1 MPGTIEVNKEIDTG
15 LSMYDINKN
24 LMAQEKPL
32 DPIATNRAVK
42 DAADGVLASFKRYWM
57 LLCRE
62 RNDYTVFIIN
72 SSKNLENELKETL
85 LNRGQLLD
93 ITQQEDGNFEIWI
106 RDPETKENFVYY
118 LFDYSFGIIE
128 V

>member
-15 LSMYDINKN
+15 LSIYEINKN
-24 LMAQEKPL
+24 LMAEEKPL

-72 SSKNLENELKETL
+72 NSKNLEQELKETL

-93 ITQQEDGNFEIWI
+93 ITKQDDGNFEIWI
-106 RDPETKENFVYY
+106 RDSETKENFVYY
-118 LFDYSFGIIE
+118 LFDYSFGIVE

>member
-1 MPGTIEVNKEIDTG
+1 MPATVTKEIDTG

-72 SSKNLENELKETL
+72 SSKNLECELKETL

-93 ITQQEDGNFEIWI
+93 IEKQEDGNFEIWI

>member
-1 MPGTIEVNKEIDTG
+1 MPATVTKEIDTG

-62 RNDYTVFIIN
+62 RSDYTVFIIN